1 MVKQR
6 QWQPMFNGMLGLKQG
21 YSITNM
27 PPGSVLDI
35 KNMYLNG
42 LGGKQSRQGYQELF
56 HFTDNAGT
64 TRYTTA
70 IKSLIQY
77 NPYGGTS
84 EVLAY
89 SNTTI
94 FKRNLAT
101 KTSTS
106 VRTGV
111 AADVPWEWLQYRDF
125 ILGVNGKT
133 DVSFLYSSAGAVPIS
148 VTAPT
153 SHCTATASVGTG
165 VADGTYS
172 YLITFY
178 DSTRGRESNPFTVVD
193 TGTHVATTAAPNNQV
208 TLSSLPTET
217 AGEGVTHRRIYRKK
231 TSAAAEALYY
241 RISSDNA
248 ASAIT
253 QTTFV
258 DTGAVT
264 GGSNYLVY
272 DTGAQDTGN
281 TPHPKNATNN
291 EYSGL
296 ICECFDR
303 IFMEDPTDPS
313 ILIYSKIGDYWAY
326 PTGNFFY
333 VGRGDGSPIKR
344 LEKIGSALLI
354 HKGNAWYILDTDP
367 ANASAQIRLLSKI
380 GTQDYR
386 TSCVAHNQ
394 VVRLTP
400 TGFYRSIPTEYSVT
414 DLREDYI
421 GSDIADYEKNL
432 DWGNSNQACMYNYN
446 AYNRR
451 HVYYFEPVSAS
462 YYSKC
467 FVYDIVLSQWV
478 YFEIGTDV
486 ECVADYTYQGKKYM
500 IFGDGYGIIWQW
512 DLGDADGTAT
522 AETSLNGTATSAG
535 ATTLVDTTK
544 TWTVNEF
551 IGVNV
556 YTRGGTGALQK
567 RRILSNTAN
576 TLTVATWGTTP
587 DSTTT
592 YSIGGIDK
600 YTEEYWDS
608 NGDPHVWK
616 RMRWM
621 VPYISQTGDYEVEIS
636 FKKDF
641 FGSYSKTTSVELV
654 SSSSIWGTFI
664 WGSGSW
670 GQQSANLERIRLGG
684 KYHFYSIRYRNDLA
698 GQKFDWNGHGAVF
711 QVLYDRNK

>member
-6 QWQPMFNGMLGLKQG
+6 QWQSMFNGMLGLKQG

-70 IKSLIQY
+70 IRSLIQY

-101 KTSTS
+101 TTATSI
-106 VRTGV
+106 RTGV
-111 AADVPWEWLQYRDF
+111 TADTPWEWLQYRDF
-125 ILGVNGKT
+125 ILGVNGSS

-148 VTAPT
+148 ITAPT
-153 SHCTATASVGTG
+153 SHVTLADGGVAGSLPAGDTAS
-165 VADGTYS
+165 
-172 YLITFY
+172 YLVTFY
-178 DSTRGRESNPFTVVD
+178 DSTRGRESNPFTFA
-193 TGTHVATTAAPNNQV
+193 TAPTHTIAVAPNGSI
-208 TLSSLPTET
+208 TLSALPSVT
-217 AGEGVTHRRIYRKK
+217 AGEGVTHRRIYRKL
-231 TSAAAEALYY
+231 TGETLFY
-241 RISSDNA
+241 RIA
-248 ASAIT
+248 EEVIAG
-253 QTTFV
+253 TTYT
-258 DTGAVT
+258 DTGTVT
-264 GGSNYLVY
+264 GGTNYLVY
-272 DTGAQDTGN
+272 DTGSQDAGN
-281 TPHPKNATNN
+281 TPHPKNASTNK
-291 EYSGL
+291 YSGL

-333 VGRGDGSPIKR
+333 VGRGDGSPITR

-367 ANASAQIRLLSKI
+367 AATGASIRLLSKI

-432 DWGNSNQACMYNYN
+432 DWGNSNKACMYNYN

-478 YFEIGTDV
+478 YYEIGTDV
-486 ECVADYTYQGKKYM
+486 QCVADYTYQGKKYM

-512 DLGDADGTAT
+512 DLGDSDGTAT

-535 ATTLVDTTK
+535 ATTLVDTSK

-576 TLTVATWGTTP
+576 TLTVATWGTNP
-587 DSTTT
+587 DTTTT

-616 RMRWM
+616 RMRWV
-621 VPYISQTGDYEVEIS
+621 VPYITQTGDYEVDIS

-641 FGSYSKTTSVELV
+641 FGAFSATDSVNLV
-654 SSSSIWGTFI
+654 SSSSLWGTFI
-664 WGSGSW
+664 WGSGTW
-670 GQQSANLERIRLGG
+670 GQQSANLERVRLAG
-684 KYHFYSIRYRNDLA
+684 KYHFYSIRYRNDKA